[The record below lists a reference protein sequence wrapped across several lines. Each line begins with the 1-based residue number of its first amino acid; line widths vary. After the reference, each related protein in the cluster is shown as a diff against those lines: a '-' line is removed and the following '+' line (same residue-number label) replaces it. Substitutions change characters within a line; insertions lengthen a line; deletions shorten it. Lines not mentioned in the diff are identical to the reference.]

1 MVSPET
7 TQENEITSHSETPDS
22 LPASSK
28 RKRFSATLKKQGL
41 GMSSHQLRNESGSEA
56 KKQNKQESR
65 AVESL
70 EINREGF
77 TLSGILLILLIL
89 TFLFSLFFYMNIDTS
104 TFSISFIISRVSDNI
119 RDFFGF
125 ATGTSNNNLINFRV
139 YRTLI
144 IVLSGMGL
152 AAAGAVYKAVFRNTL
167 ASPDVMGVQS
177 GGNLGNVLFVLLVA
191 DEETLSLAG
200 AEDLTPYAAYVG
212 RNLQG
217 IMIFAACFISVI
229 LLSLIAS
236 TAGKGRM
243 SSSALVLTGT
253 IFSAIIG
260 TFVSMI
266 QFQLIM
272 EDSDSSQVE
281 IIKNMSL
288 GTFDYAAR
296 FEQLVTMS
304 AIVLPCLLILRLFSG
319 RMNLYSLG
327 DEEAEV
333 MGMNVRLYKSL
344 MILISTALVAVVM
357 GYCGH
362 IAFIAFLVPQI
373 ARKIGPADFRQTLT
387 NSILIGGILM
397 LVVYNAAA
405 VLKMTDALNVLTT
418 TIGGIVMVIMLV
430 GKRGDR
436 SAIIT
441 Q

>member
-1 MVSPET
+1 MVSSESAPGPENVKQAEARGSAPSAEEGTQHFPIPEKPET
-7 TQENEITSHSETPDS
+7 GS
-22 LPASSK
+22 
-28 RKRFSATLKKQGL
+28 F
-41 GMSSHQLRNESGSEA
+41 SHQRTEKTVSTPEKEIGNFSHKTDPSESG
-56 KKQNKQESR
+56 Q
-65 AVESL
+65 
-70 EINREGF
+70 EGF

-89 TFLFSLFFYMNIDTS
+89 TLMFSLFFYMNVDRD
-104 TFSISFIISRVSDNI
+104 TFSISFVISRVSGNI

-125 ATGTSNNNLINFRV
+125 ATGTSNNNLINLRV

-144 IVLSGMGL
+144 IALSGMGL
-152 AAAGAVYKAVFRNTL
+152 AAAGAVYKAIFRNTL

-177 GGNLGNVLFVLLVA
+177 GGNLGNVLFVLLAA
-191 DEETLSLAG
+191 DEEATSLASS
-200 AEDLTPYAAYVG
+200 ADLAQYSSYVG

-229 LLSLIAS
+229 LLSLVAS
-236 TAGKGRM
+236 AAGKGKM
-243 SSSALVLTGT
+243 SSPALVLTGT

-296 FEQLVTMS
+296 LEQLITM
-304 AIVLPCLLILRLFSG
+304 ALIVLPCLLILRIFAG
-319 RMNLYSLG
+319 QMNVYSLG
-327 DEEAEV
+327 DEEAAV
-333 MGMNVRLYKSL
+333 LGMNVRLYKSI

-373 ARKIGPADFRQTLT
+373 ARKIGPADFRQTLV
-387 NSILIGGILM
+387 NSILVGGILM
-397 LVVYNAAA
+397 LVVYDAAA

-418 TIGGIVMVIMLV
+418 TIGGIVMITMLI

-436 SAIIT
+436 GAVIT

>member
-1 MVSPET
+1 MSPQPERSGNSGRIRYVPT
-7 TQENEITSHSETPDS
+7 EKEEVQKLQEQQPE
-22 LPASSK
+22 
-28 RKRFSATLKKQGL
+28 
-41 GMSSHQLRNESGSEA
+41 
-56 KKQNKQESR
+56 
-65 AVESL
+65 
-70 EINREGF
+70 RERTF
-77 TLSGILLILLIL
+77 TLSGILLILLVL
-89 TFLFSLFFYMNIDTS
+89 VLLFSLFFYMSVETD
-104 TFSISFIISRVSDNI
+104 TFSLSFVVGRVSENV

-125 ATGTSNNNLINFRV
+125 ATGTSNHNLINLRV

-152 AAAGAVYKAVFRNTL
+152 AAAGAVYKAIFRNTL

-191 DEETLSLAG
+191 DEETVSIAG
-200 AEDLTPYAAYVG
+200 SSDLIQYSSYIG

-217 IMIFAACFISVI
+217 IMIFVACFISVI
-229 LLSLIAS
+229 LLSLVAS
-236 TAGKGRM
+236 AAGRGKM

-296 FEQLVTMS
+296 LEQLVTM
-304 AIVLPCLLILRLFSG
+304 ALIVLPCLLVLRIFAG

-327 DEEAEV
+327 DEEALA
-333 MGMNVRLYKSL
+333 MGMNVRVYKYL
-344 MILISTALVAVVM
+344 MILVSTALVAVVM

-373 ARKIGPADFRQTLT
+373 ARKIGPADFRSTLV

-397 LVVYNAAA
+397 LVVYDAAA

-418 TIGGIVMVIMLV
+418 TIGGIVMVVMLI
-430 GKRGDR
+430 GKRGER
-436 SAIIT
+436 GAVII